1 MGLIMR
7 GYSQSIV
14 DANNLADPDNVGVL
28 LGRIC
33 IEKQYPV
40 SNVVKELEISKQSVY
55 AWFSGVKQPTFENE
69 SAIRK
74 LIQRLMS
81 EV

>member
-1 MGLIMR
+1 MR

-14 DANNLADPDNVGVL
+14 EANNLADPDNVGVL

-33 IEKQYPV
+33 IEKKYPV
-40 SNVVKELEISKQSVY
+40 LNVVKELEISKQSVY
-55 AWFSGVKQPTFENE
+55 DWFSGKKQPAFENE
-69 SAIRK
+69 SAIRQ
-74 LIQRLMS
+74 LIQKLMS

>member
-1 MGLIMR
+1 MR
-7 GYSQSIV
+7 GYSQHIV
-14 DANNLADPDNVGVL
+14 EANNQADPDNVGVL

-33 IEKQYPV
+33 IEKKYPV

-55 AWFSGVKQPTFENE
+55 SWFSGKALPAYDKEDL
-69 SAIRK
+69 IRD